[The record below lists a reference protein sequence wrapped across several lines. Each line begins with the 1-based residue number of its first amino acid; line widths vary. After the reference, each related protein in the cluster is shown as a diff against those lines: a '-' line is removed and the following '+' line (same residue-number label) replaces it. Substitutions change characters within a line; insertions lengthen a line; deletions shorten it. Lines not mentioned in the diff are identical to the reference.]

1 MDFQLSE
8 RSLDYAQQL
17 RDFMASHVEP
27 ADEACSRLTLR
38 SLHSAWVAKEVEAG
52 RTAGEVERGQFETV
66 SVLIF
71 NQPDDQMAMFERALK
86 DEANA
91 WEEPTEMVKLSDEE
105 VGKRYDAWRA
115 RLKEEQGE

>member
-1 MDFQLSE
+1 MPL
-8 RSLDYAQQL
+8 A
-17 RDFMASHVEP
+17 MHSHVEP
-27 ADEACSRLTLR
+27 ADEACGRLTLR
-38 SLHSAWVAKEVEAG
+38 SLRSAWVAKEVEAG

-91 WEEPTEMVKLSDEE
+91 WDEPTEMVKLSDEE

-115 RLKEEQGE
+115 RLKEVQGE